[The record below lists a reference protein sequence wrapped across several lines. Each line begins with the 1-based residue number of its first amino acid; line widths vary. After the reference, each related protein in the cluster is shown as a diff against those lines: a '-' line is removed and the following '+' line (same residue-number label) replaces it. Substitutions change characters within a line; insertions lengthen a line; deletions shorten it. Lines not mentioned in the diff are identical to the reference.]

1 MVFGTQAKSKHP
13 QIPLVN
19 TWKKLHQHPN
29 LWPRY
34 FIREQIIRAIRK
46 FFDDQNFHEVETPI
60 LIAHPPAE
68 SYLDVFST
76 TLLDRHRHP
85 TTTYLSTSPEVPLK
99 KLMVAG
105 LGNCYSLTKS
115 FRNMETQ
122 STLHNPEFTI
132 LEWYRVGADYKD
144 IMKDCEQLLL
154 ALYSYVIARSEATR
168 QSIEIA
174 SPSERSRNDNVFV
187 YQGKTINLSPPWERL
202 TVAQSFAK
210 WAHVDFDAFFDLETA
225 RAIAKKKGY
234 QVHAKNTWEQLYDQ
248 IFLNEVEPHLGHKK
262 PTILYEFPAVMGAL
276 AKKKWSDPRFAERF
290 EFYIAGLELGD
301 CYSELTDWKE
311 QEERFKKELKEIKRL
326 GKTMY
331 DYDHD
336 FIQSLKVG
344 LPRCS
349 GIAVGV
355 DRLVMLFADTDDIA
369 DTLFFPG
376 KEEFP
381 LSGS

>member
-1 MVFGTQAKSKHP
+1 
-13 QIPLVN
+13 VN

-34 FIREQIIRAIRK
+34 FIREKVIKAIRT
-46 FFDDQNFHEVETPI
+46 FFDEAGFHEVETPL

-68 SYLDVFST
+68 SYLDVFQT
-76 TLLDRHRHP
+76 TLFDRHRHP
-85 TTTYLSTSPEVPLK
+85 TTAYLSTSPEVPLK

-122 STLHNPEFTI
+122 SKLHNPEFTI
-132 LEWYRVGADYKD
+132 LEWYRVGADYTA
-144 IMKDCEQLLL
+144 IMEDCEELLL
-154 ALYSYVIARSEATR
+154 
-168 QSIEIA
+168 SINRLINN
-174 SPSERSRNDNVFV
+174 SSSLV
-187 YQGKTINLSPPWERL
+187 YQGKSIDLTPPWERL
-202 TVAQSFAK
+202 TVAQSFKK
-210 WAHVDFDAFFDLETA
+210 WASVDFDAFFDLETA
-225 RAIAKKKGY
+225 RTIAKKKGY
-234 QVHAKNTWEQLYDQ
+234 QVHAKNTWEELYDQ
-248 IFLNEVEPHLGHKK
+248 IFLNEIEPHLGHGK
-262 PTILYEFPAVMGAL
+262 PTILYDFPSVMGAL
-276 AKKKWSDPRFAERF
+276 AKKKSSYSRFAERF

-311 QEERFKKELKEIKRL
+311 QEERFKKELAEVKRL
-326 GKTMY
+326 GKTVY

-336 FIQSLKVG
+336 FIEALKVG
-344 LPRCS
+344 LPTCS

-376 KEEFP
+376 KEEFR
-381 LSGS
+381 LSESR